1 MGTPTPEHLI
11 FIPGI
16 LLIGIVI
23 GYVMGTRAARAELE
37 KRRKRARE

>member
-1 MGTPTPEHLI
+1 MTTPGPEHLI

-23 GYVMGTRAARAELE
+23 GYVMGARAARTQMD
-37 KRRKRARE
+37 RRRRRARE